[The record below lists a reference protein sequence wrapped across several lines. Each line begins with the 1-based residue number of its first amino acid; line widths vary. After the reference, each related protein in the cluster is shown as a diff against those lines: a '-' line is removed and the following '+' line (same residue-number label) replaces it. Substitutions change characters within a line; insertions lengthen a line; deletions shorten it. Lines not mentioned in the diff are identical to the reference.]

1 MIFDLEITNSFNSN
15 GKVNSYLYLWVY
27 RLRVNCV
34 CLYWIV
40 SYRPLDSRT
49 CAVATPWSR
58 HGKSVKKTTTDKLS
72 MQSQNKYKL
81 NAFGDVCYP
90 WHRSHDLCERG
101 NGINNNKN
109 KNNNQAKMAIINKWW
124 MIQNIYLVGNKI
136 AMTPLMMMMM
146 IYSNTVTVN
155 NLSIEGVAI
164 DFFSKFFTEFLEP
177 FLLIFTVF
185 FLIIKFNTFIVSF
198 QTKTKFTHKSL
209 GSPVNMSQPTWLFLF
224 VWFEAVHQLSRF
236 ISIPSHCLQSYRNH
250 FDHKIRFTSFFLQIN
265 SKSTMK
271 HFLWKSNP

>member
-1 MIFDLEITNSFNSN
+1 
-15 GKVNSYLYLWVY
+15 
-27 RLRVNCV
+27 
-34 CLYWIV
+34 
-40 SYRPLDSRT
+40 
-49 CAVATPWSR
+49 
-58 HGKSVKKTTTDKLS
+58 

-146 IYSNTVTVN
+146 IYSNNLTVN

-164 DFFSKFFTEFLEP
+164 DFFF
-177 FLLIFTVF
+177 
-185 FLIIKFNTFIVSF
+185 
-198 QTKTKFTHKSL
+198 
-209 GSPVNMSQPTWLFLF
+209 
-224 VWFEAVHQLSRF
+224 
-236 ISIPSHCLQSYRNH
+236 
-250 FDHKIRFTSFFLQIN
+250 
-265 SKSTMK
+265 
-271 HFLWKSNP
+271 